1 MTRRRIVVLAAMKS
15 ELRPLVRRLSLERS
29 SLGDLDVYRGASG
42 DSEVVATVTSMG
54 LEAAADVTERLLDRY
69 DADQV
74 LVIGI
79 AGGIGPGVRIG
90 DLVVPTAV
98 IHGTT
103 GEEYTPSPLTG
114 LEPSGKLVTTDGLV
128 VDEDRQAAF
137 VARGAFAAD
146 METAA
151 IAEVCE
157 RRGCRW
163 AVVRAISDRAND
175 DQIDD
180 ALFGLANPDGSGNPA
195 AVARFVLTRPWRIPQ
210 LVKLGRYMKV
220 AVDASVGAAVQVL
233 EAE

>member
-1 MTRRRIVVLAAMKS
+1 V
-15 ELRPLVRRLSLERS
+15 RS
-29 SLGDLDVYRGASG
+29 SLGDLDIYRGPFCGA
-42 DSEVVATVTSMG
+42 DVVATVTSMG
-54 LEAAADVTERLLDRY
+54 IEAATEVTERLLDRY
-69 DADQV
+69 DADEV

-103 GEEYTPSPLTG
+103 GKEYQPSPLAG
-114 LEPSGKLVTTDGLV
+114 LEPSGKMVTTDGLV
-128 VDEDRQAAF
+128 VDEDRQAGF

-175 DQIDD
+175 DHVDD

-220 AVDASVGAAVQVL
+220 AVDASVGAAISSL
-233 EAE
+233 EAG